1 MGDFDRVV
9 LVVVLVSVDSD
20 PAGLEGVDSELV
32 DPDPEPDPESELES
46 GLETSD
52 TEAASRSFFRPLA
65 LLPWSF
71 L

>member
-1 MGDFDRVV
+1 MGDFDR
-9 LVVVLVSVDSD
+9 VVLVSVDSD
-20 PAGLEGVDSELV
+20 PAGLDGVDSELV
-32 DPDPEPDPESELES
+32 DPEPDPESELES